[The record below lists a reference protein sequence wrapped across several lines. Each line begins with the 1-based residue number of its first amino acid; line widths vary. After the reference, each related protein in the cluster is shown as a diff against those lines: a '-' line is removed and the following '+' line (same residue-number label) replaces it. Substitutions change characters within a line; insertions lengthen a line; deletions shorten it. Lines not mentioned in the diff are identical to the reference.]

1 MKRGNERI
9 LTTHTGSLPRPD
21 DLMALLRAKESGE
34 AYDAG
39 ALAERVR
46 SSVAATVA
54 RQARAGIDIVND
66 GEMGKPSYATYVK
79 DRLTG
84 FAGGKSAP
92 IFAADLG
99 EFPSFTKRGG
109 RESGVTVMKR
119 PACVGPIAYCGLE
132 ALRSDIAN
140 LKSAAAG
147 AKIEETFMSAASPGV
162 VSFFLSDDYYHNHER
177 YIQAIAEAMR
187 TEYEAIAAAGLILQ
201 VDCPDLAMSR
211 HIQYKELSIAE
222 FRKTI
227 ELHIDALNHAL
238 ANVPPERSR
247 IHLCWGNY
255 EGPHHHDVPLAEIVD
270 IVFKARP
277 RGLSYEASNPRHE
290 HEWETFRD
298 LRPPDGKILIPGV
311 IDSVTNFIEHP
322 RLVAQRIGNL
332 ANIVGRENVI
342 AGTDCGFGT
351 IAGVSR
357 VDGEIAWAKL
367 AALAEGTKIA
377 SARLWPGSGV

>member
-1 MKRGNERI
+1 MKRSSERI

-21 DLMALLRAKESGE
+21 DLMTMLRAREAGE
-34 AYDAG
+34 AHDAA
-39 ALAERVR
+39 ALAERIR
-46 SSVAATVA
+46 SSVAETVA

-84 FAGGKSAP
+84 FEGGKSAP

-119 PACVGPIAYCGLE
+119 PSCVGPIEYRGLD
-132 ALRSDIAN
+132 ALRTDIAN

-162 VSFFLSDDYYHNHER
+162 VSFFLSDNYYHDHER
-177 YIQAIAEAMR
+177 YIRAIAEAMR
-187 TEYEAIAAAGLILQ
+187 AEYEAIVEAGLILQ

-211 HIQYKELSIAE
+211 HIQFKNLSLKE

-238 ANVPPERSR
+238 ANVPPERAR
-247 IHLCWGNY
+247 LHLCWGNY
-255 EGPHHHDVPLAEIVD
+255 EGPHHHDVPFADIAD

-277 RGLSYEASNPRHE
+277 QGLSYEASNPRHE
-290 HEWETFRD
+290 HEWETFKEIK
-298 LRPPDGKILIPGV
+298 PPDGKILIPGV

-322 RLVAQRIGNL
+322 KLVAQRIANL
-332 ANIVGRENVI
+332 ANLVGRENVI

-367 AALAEGTKIA
+367 AAMAEGAKIA
-377 SARLWPGSGV
+377 TARLWSGRA

>member
-1 MKRGNERI
+1 MKRSSERI

-21 DLMALLRAKESGE
+21 DLMTMLRAREAGE
-34 AYDAG
+34 AHDAA
-39 ALAERVR
+39 ALAERIR
-46 SSVAATVA
+46 SSVAETVA

-84 FAGGKSAP
+84 FEGGKSAP

-109 RESGVTVMKR
+109 RESGVTAMKR
-119 PACVGPIAYCGLE
+119 PSCVGPIEYRGLD
-132 ALRSDIAN
+132 ALRTDIAN

-162 VSFFLSDDYYHNHER
+162 VSFFLSDNYYHDHER
-177 YIQAIAEAMR
+177 YIRAIAEAMR
-187 TEYEAIAAAGLILQ
+187 AEYEAIVEAGLILQ

-211 HIQYKELSIAE
+211 HIQFKNLSLKE

-238 ANVPPERSR
+238 ASVPPERAR
-247 IHLCWGNY
+247 LHLCWGNY
-255 EGPHHHDVPLAEIVD
+255 EGPHHHDVPFADIAD

-277 RGLSYEASNPRHE
+277 QGLSYEASNPRHE
-290 HEWETFRD
+290 HEWETFKEIK
-298 LRPPDGKILIPGV
+298 PPDGKILIPGV

-322 RLVAQRIGNL
+322 KLVAQRIANL
-332 ANIVGRENVI
+332 ANLVGRENVI

-367 AALAEGTKIA
+367 AAMAEGAKIA
-377 SARLWPGSGV
+377 TARLWSGRA

>member
-1 MKRGNERI
+1 MKRSSERI

-21 DLMALLRAKESGE
+21 DLMTMLRAREAGE
-34 AYDAG
+34 AHDAA
-39 ALAERVR
+39 ALAERIR
-46 SSVAATVA
+46 SSVAETVA

-84 FAGGKSAP
+84 FEGGKSAP

-109 RESGVTVMKR
+109 RESGVTAMKR
-119 PACVGPIAYCGLE
+119 PSCVGPIEYRGLD
-132 ALRSDIAN
+132 ALRTDIAN

-162 VSFFLSDDYYHNHER
+162 VSFFLSDNYYHDHER
-177 YIQAIAEAMR
+177 YIRAIAEAMR
-187 TEYEAIAAAGLILQ
+187 AEYEAIVEAGLILQ

-211 HIQYKELSIAE
+211 HIQFKNLSLKE

-238 ANVPPERSR
+238 ANVPPERAR
-247 IHLCWGNY
+247 LHLCWGNY
-255 EGPHHHDVPLAEIVD
+255 EGPHHHDVPFADIAD

-277 RGLSYEASNPRHE
+277 QGLSYEASNPRHE
-290 HEWETFRD
+290 HEWETFKEIK
-298 LRPPDGKILIPGV
+298 PPDGKILIPGV

-322 RLVAQRIGNL
+322 KLVAQRIANL
-332 ANIVGRENVI
+332 ANLVGRENVI

-367 AALAEGTKIA
+367 AAMAEGAKIA
-377 SARLWPGSGV
+377 TARLWSGRA

>member
-1 MKRGNERI
+1 MKRSSERI

-21 DLMALLRAKESGE
+21 DLMTMLRAREAGE
-34 AYDAG
+34 AHDAA
-39 ALAERVR
+39 ALAERIR
-46 SSVAATVA
+46 SSVAETVA
-54 RQARAGIDIVND
+54 RQARTGIDIVND

-84 FAGGKSAP
+84 FEGGKSAP

-119 PACVGPIAYCGLE
+119 PSCVGPIEYRGLD
-132 ALRSDIAN
+132 ALSTDIAN

-162 VSFFLSDDYYHNHER
+162 VSFFLSDNYYHDHER
-177 YIQAIAEAMR
+177 YIRAIAEAMR
-187 TEYEAIAAAGLILQ
+187 VEYEAIAEAGLILQ

-211 HIQYKELSIAE
+211 HIQFKNLSLKE

-238 ANVPPERSR
+238 AKVPPERAR
-247 IHLCWGNY
+247 LHLCWGNY
-255 EGPHHHDVPLAEIVD
+255 EGPHHHDVPFADIAD

-277 RGLSYEASNPRHE
+277 QGLSYEASNPRHE
-290 HEWETFRD
+290 HEWETFREIK
-298 LRPPDGKILIPGV
+298 PPDGKILIPGV

-322 RLVAQRIGNL
+322 KLVAQRIANL
-332 ANIVGRENVI
+332 ANVVGRENVI

-367 AALAEGTKIA
+367 AAMAEGAKIA
-377 SARLWPGSGV
+377 TARLWSGRA

>member
-1 MKRGNERI
+1 MKRSSERI

-21 DLMALLRAKESGE
+21 DLMTMLRAREAGE
-34 AYDAG
+34 AHDAA
-39 ALAERVR
+39 ALAERIR
-46 SSVAATVA
+46 SSVAETVA

-84 FAGGKSAP
+84 FEGGKSAP
-92 IFAADLG
+92 IFATDLG

-119 PACVGPIAYCGLE
+119 PSCVGPIEYRGLD
-132 ALRSDIAN
+132 ALRTDIAN

-162 VSFFLSDDYYHNHER
+162 VSFFLSDNYYHDHER
-177 YIQAIAEAMR
+177 YIRAIAEAMR
-187 TEYEAIAAAGLILQ
+187 AEYEAIVEAGLILQ

-211 HIQYKELSIAE
+211 HIQFKNLSLKE

-238 ANVPPERSR
+238 ANVPPERAR
-247 IHLCWGNY
+247 LHLCWGNY
-255 EGPHHHDVPLAEIVD
+255 EGPHHHDVPFADIAD

-277 RGLSYEASNPRHE
+277 QGLSYEASNPRHE
-290 HEWETFRD
+290 HEWETFKEIK
-298 LRPPDGKILIPGV
+298 PPDGKILIPGV

-322 RLVAQRIGNL
+322 KLVAQRIANL
-332 ANIVGRENVI
+332 ANVVGRENVI

-367 AALAEGTKIA
+367 AAMAEGAKIA
-377 SARLWPGSGV
+377 TARLWSGRA

>member
-1 MKRGNERI
+1 MKRSGERI

-21 DLMALLRAKESGE
+21 DLMAMLRAREAGE
-34 AYDAG
+34 AYDAA
-39 ALAERVR
+39 ALAERIR
-46 SSVAATVA
+46 SSVAETVA
-54 RQARAGIDIVND
+54 RQARVGIDIVND

-84 FAGGKSAP
+84 FEGGKSAP

-119 PACVGPIAYCGLE
+119 PSCVGPIKYCGQD
-132 ALRSDIAN
+132 ALRTDIAN
-140 LKSAAAG
+140 LKSAVAG

-162 VSFFLSDDYYHNHER
+162 VSFFLSDNYYHDHER
-177 YIQAIAEAMR
+177 YIRAIAEAMR
-187 TEYEAIAAAGLILQ
+187 AEYEAIAEAGLILQ

-211 HIQYKELSIAE
+211 HIQFKNLNLKE

-238 ANVPPERSR
+238 ANVPPERAR
-247 IHLCWGNY
+247 LHLCWGNY
-255 EGPHHHDVPLAEIVD
+255 EGPHHHDVPFADIAD

-277 RGLSYEASNPRHE
+277 QGLSYEASNPRHE
-290 HEWETFRD
+290 HEWETFREI
-298 LRPPDGKILIPGV
+298 RPPDGKILIPGV

-322 RLVAQRIGNL
+322 KLVAQRIANL
-332 ANIVGRENVI
+332 ANVAGRENVI

-367 AALAEGTKIA
+367 AAMAEGAKIA
-377 SARLWPGSGV
+377 TARLWSGRA

>member
-1 MKRGNERI
+1 MKRSSERI

-21 DLMALLRAKESGE
+21 DLMAMLRAKEAGE

-39 ALAERVR
+39 ALSGRVR
-46 SSVAATVA
+46 TSVAETIA
-54 RQARAGIDIVND
+54 RQSRAGIDIVND

-79 DRLTG
+79 DRLSG
-84 FAGGKSAP
+84 FEGGKSAP

-119 PACVGPIAYCGLE
+119 PSCVGPIAYRGLE
-132 ALRSDIAN
+132 ALRTDIAN

-147 AKIEETFMSAASPGV
+147 ARIEETFMTAASPGV
-162 VSFFLSDDYYHNHER
+162 VSFFLTDNYYHDHER
-177 YIQAIAEAMR
+177 YIRAIAEAMK
-187 TEYEAIAAAGLILQ
+187 TEYEAIVEAGLILQ

-211 HIQYKELSIAE
+211 HIQFKNLTLAE

-227 ELHIDALNHAL
+227 ELHIDAINHAL

-247 IHLCWGNY
+247 LHLCWGNY
-255 EGPHHHDVPLAEIVD
+255 EGPHHHDVPLEEIAD
-270 IVFKARP
+270 IVFKASP
-277 RGLSYEASNPRHE
+277 QGLSYEASNPRHE
-290 HEWETFRD
+290 HEWEVFKEIK
-298 LRPPDGKILIPGV
+298 PPDGKILIPGV

-322 RLVAQRIGNL
+322 RLVAQRIMNV
-332 ANIVGRENVI
+332 ANVVGRESVI

-367 AALAEGTKIA
+367 ATLAEGAKIA
-377 SARLWPGSGV
+377 SSRLW